1 MAKASTV
8 DTLFLYALYA
18 FMAYGLYMFWA
29 NFGSTSYGTCKK
41 FATTAGGAIY
51 DVGKDVY
58 DQYDMRNWGF
68 KDRDHMQRG

>member
-1 MAKASTV
+1 MAKGSTV

-51 DVGKDVY
+51 DVGTDVY
-58 DQYDMRNWGF
+58 NTYGMANWRFRDQNA
-68 KDRDHMQRG
+68 MQQN